1 MFAGPLLLGHRGARG
16 VRCVAEN
23 TVSAFDFAL
32 ERGCD
37 GFEFDGRLTRDNVA
51 VVCHDAKSNGLLISA
66 STAAQVSHLS
76 RLQDVLAR
84 YAKHAFLDIELK
96 VPGIEVMTLAAV
108 REHPCERGC
117 VISSFLPEILLEFRN
132 RDAAIPLGFICDE
145 KKTLQGWQELPVEYV
160 IPHHS
165 LITPRLVNEVTDSGK
180 KIVVWTVNNR
190 TSMLRFAAWGV
201 HGIISDRPELL
212 VRTLRTAR

>member
-23 TVSAFDFAL
+23 TVSAFDFAM

-66 STAAQVSHLS
+66 STAAQVSHLPQ
-76 RLQDVLAR
+76 LQDVLAR

-117 VISSFLPEILLEFRN
+117 VISSFLAEILLELRN
-132 RDAAIPLGFICDE
+132 RDAAIPLGFICDK

-160 IPHHS
+160 IPQHS